1 MICNYQNINDYCL
14 NQYSYQFIGT
24 ISNNGVV
31 SIDKS
36 ETAPVLR
43 TDKTTGENKVISQF
57 SSNIIKPC
65 SSTDDNESTTEW
77 ECYIIY
83 RYIGSGYISD
93 PPLDTLK
100 NAQIDIINNS
110 YDSSLDE
117 GVLVNINN
125 TNVILGSIMED
136 QIYYQS
142 ILNYSQALYD
152 DDSDAVMPSFSD
164 SQNKV
169 YSVSYDTLV
178 SIFKTYFNKVVYYKN
193 LKESLVSQCLSCNTL
208 SDIETLNWCNTKVL
222 IGNIQPT
229 KIVTNV
235 EKTSVQ
241 NCEDITVSGPL
252 CDPPCDPNSCESC
265 VNGICTSFCAEGQC
279 CRNGVCGECES
290 CTINSDCSDCGCCV
304 DDVCV
309 DNIDAG
315 TYCGDGN
322 IAPTCPVNYDYA
334 GDVPGTNGNCV
345 YCCSPGYAARGVFG
359 PCIGKCCP
367 EVN

>member
-65 SSTDDNESTTEW
+65 SSSDDNESTTEW

-117 GVLVNINN
+117 GILVNINN
-125 TNVILGSIMED
+125 TNVILGSTMED

-164 SQNKV
+164 SENKI

-193 LKESLVSQCLSCNTL
+193 LKESLVSQCLNCNTL
-208 SDIETLNWCNTKVL
+208 SDIETLNWCDTKVL
-222 IGNIQPT
+222 VSNIQST

-235 EKTSVQ
+235 EKTSIQ

-252 CDPPCDPNSCESC
+252 CDPPCDPDSCESC
-265 VNGICTSFCAEGQC
+265 VNGECIGLCQETDECCNSICYSDSDTTTPSYVTLPVGTASCSALGGSGWTYAGMCEAAPPASGMPELECVC
-279 CRNGVCGECES
+279 CCP
-290 CTINSDCSDCGCCV
+290 
-304 DDVCV
+304 
-309 DNIDAG
+309 
-315 TYCGDGN
+315 DGYF
-322 IAPTCPVNYDYA
+322 APDPVNC
-334 GDVPGTNGNCV
+334 PCLCV
-345 YCCSPGYAARGVFG
+345 QDT
-359 PCIGKCCP
+359 
-367 EVN
+367 

>member
-65 SSTDDNESTTEW
+65 SSSDDNESTTEW

-117 GVLVNINN
+117 GILVNINN
-125 TNVILGSIMED
+125 TNVILGSTMED

-164 SQNKV
+164 SENKV

-178 SIFKTYFNKVVYYKN
+178 SIFKTYFTKVVYYKN

-208 SDIETLNWCNTKVL
+208 SDIETLNWCDTKVL
-222 IGNIQPT
+222 VSNIQST

-235 EKTSVQ
+235 EKSSVQ
-241 NCEDITVSGPL
+241 NCEDITVGGPL
-252 CDPPCDPNSCESC
+252 CDPPCDPDSCESC
-265 VNGICTSFCAEGQC
+265 VNGICVSLCSEAQC

-304 DDVCV
+304 DDICT
-309 DNIDAG
+309 DNTQAG
-315 TYCGDGN
+315 IYCGDGN
-322 IAPTCPVNYDYA
+322 IAPTCPANYNYA
-334 GDVPGTNGNCV
+334 GEVVGTNGNCI
-345 YCCSPGYAARGVFG
+345 YCCDPNLFARGVFG
-359 PCIGKCCP
+359 ACVGKCCP
-367 EVN
+367 ENN